1 MPEAKIPKDYD
12 ERVYAGLLGMCA
24 GVRFGAPIEGW
35 SHAQIEEHLGE
46 LDGFFPIPPGT
57 FFKPDDD
64 TAVPLIFIRALEDY
78 GTDLKPVQMGHT
90 WLNYLGD
97 GHGTIWWGGYGRSSE
112 HTAYDNLAHGIQAPL
127 SGSVELNGKILSE
140 QIGGQIFSD
149 IWGLVIPSRPEL
161 AAEYAERASSVSHDG
176 EGIYGG
182 RFIAAMVSAAFEAKG
197 PLELIEAGLSVIP
210 ADSEYTRV
218 VKAVVDFHRTHS
230 EDWREGFHYI
240 EENFGYD
247 RYPGVVHIIPN
258 AAIIIM
264 ALIYG
269 KGDFSGT
276 LQIGNMAGWDTD
288 CNVGNLGTMMGVLLG
303 LDAIEAKWR
312 EPMNDILVASGLIGC
327 RNLLDIPGCADLICR
342 LGRKLAKVAP
352 HPARPRYHFEYPGST
367 QGFQLRASGVGDCIL
382 RPGDHEGRG
391 VLKIILNKFGKSSDV
406 RVFTRTFL
414 YPEELSANAYE
425 ASFTPK
431 IYPGYILRSRVCL
444 PPDTPGSIEVA
455 LYVRDANRG
464 RMHHNPTETLHPGES
479 KELSYTIPY
488 IEGAC
493 LSEAGVVLRKTGSPI
508 RRGIFIL
515 SSLDWEAH
523 PAYSIEFSKERNQL
537 GCISQWTYLRGYW
550 RLEEGAYHGSGT
562 GINESYTG
570 DIDWTDYT
578 LSVRLVPLHGEH
590 HNINVR
596 VQGALRSYAAGLA
609 PDQKVCLYKN
619 DHGYRQ
625 LVSTDFPWSHGRSYT
640 LSLKAKGNRLQL
652 AVEGMSVL
660 DWVDEERPYLSVQ
673 IGLSNF
679 QACHTRYEHVEV
691 R

>member
-1 MPEAKIPKDYD
+1 MPASKIPGDYE

-35 SHAQIEEHLGE
+35 SYAQIKEHLGE
-46 LDGFFPIPPGT
+46 LDGFLPIPPGT

-64 TAVPLIFIRALEDY
+64 TSVPMILIRALEDY
-78 GTDLKPVQMGHT
+78 GPEPSIVQMGET
-90 WLNYLGD
+90 WLNYLGN

-127 SGSVELNGKILSE
+127 SGSSALNGKTLSE

-176 EGIYGG
+176 EGIHGG

-197 PLELIEAGLSVIP
+197 SLELIETGLSVIP
-210 ADSEYTRV
+210 ADCEYARV
-218 VKAVVDFHRTHS
+218 VNAVVDFYQTRS
-230 EDWREGFHYI
+230 EDWREGFHYV

-258 AAIIIM
+258 AAVIIL
-264 ALIYG
+264 ALLYG
-269 KGDFSGT
+269 KGNFSRT

-288 CNVGNLGTMMGVLLG
+288 CNVGNLGTIMGVLLG
-303 LDAIEAKWR
+303 PDAIEEKWR

-327 RNLLDIPGCADLICR
+327 RNLLDIPGCADLICQ
-342 LGRKLAKVAP
+342 LGRKAADAAP
-352 HPARPRYHFEYPGST
+352 HPGKPRYHFEYRGCT
-367 QGFQLRASGVGDCIL
+367 QGFQLRGSEVGDCIL
-382 RPGDHEGRG
+382 RPGEHEGKG
-391 VLKIILNKFGKSSDV
+391 VLKVVLNKFGKGSDV

-414 YPEELSANAYE
+414 YPEELSANYYE

-444 PPDTPGSIEVA
+444 PSGTPGSIEVA
-455 LYVRDANRG
+455 LYVRDANDG
-464 RMHHNPTETLHPGES
+464 RMHQNPTKTLHPGES
-479 KELSYTIPY
+479 KDLSYTIPC

-508 RRGIFIL
+508 RRAIFIL
-515 SSLDWEAH
+515 DSLDWEAH
-523 PAYSIEFSKERNQL
+523 PTYSIEFGKERNQL

-550 RLEEGAYHGSGT
+550 RIEEGAYHGSGV

-570 DIDWTDYT
+570 DINWTDYT
-578 LSVRLVPLHGEH
+578 LSVRLVALHGEH

-609 PDQKVCLYKN
+609 PNRKVCLYKN
-619 DHGYRQ
+619 DRGYRE
-625 LVSTDFPWSHGRSYT
+625 LVSADFVWNHGQSYAF
-640 LSLKAKGNRLQL
+640 SLEVKGSRLQL
-652 AVEGMSVL
+652 AVDGQNVL
-660 DWVDEERPYLSVQ
+660 EWVDEERPYFNGQ

-679 QACHTRYEHVEV
+679 PACHTRYERIEV